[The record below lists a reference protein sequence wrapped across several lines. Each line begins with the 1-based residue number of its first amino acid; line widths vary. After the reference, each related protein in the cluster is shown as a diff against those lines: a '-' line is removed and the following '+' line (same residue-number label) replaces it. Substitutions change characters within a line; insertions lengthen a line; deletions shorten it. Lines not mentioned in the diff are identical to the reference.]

1 MLLLT
6 LQCEQEGVGDRAIA
20 PEPGMRVKFER
31 NEDFLESTKM
41 ERARKLSK
49 RADGA
54 TGKKDRPK

>member
-6 LQCEQEGVGDRAIA
+6 LQYEQEGVGDRAIV

-31 NEDFLESTKM
+31 NEDFLDSTKT
-41 ERARKLSK
+41 ERARKLSE

-54 TGKKDRPK
+54 VG

>member
-1 MLLLT
+1 MT
-6 LQCEQEGVGDRAIA
+6 LHCEQEGVGDRVIV

-31 NEDFLESTKM
+31 NEDFWESTKT

-54 TGKKDRPK
+54 KGKKDRPK